1 MNERELKDKMEQYL
15 SKYFHIYREVKSND
29 KTSIIDIIMIHKT
42 NDKYKIGIE
51 VKVDEKKR
59 GKDLANWL
67 KQSERYT
74 TKTFGRFGKVI
85 VCTYPQ
91 ITEKFLKEGKDMS
104 KHDCYKDDS
113 LSKQNN
119 INTFLGQF
127 NIGELQKYYSR
138 LKKVMCRIVYNGM
151 CLWDERNDNL
161 KIEAIEKTWK

>member
-51 VKVDEKKR
+51 VKLDEKKR

-85 VCTYPQ
+85 ICTYPQ
-91 ITEKFLKEGKDMS
+91 ITEKVLKEGELMH
-104 KHDCYKDDS
+104 KHDVYKDND
-113 LSKQNN
+113 LAKQNN

-138 LKKVMCRIVYNGM
+138 TRRWMLRIVFKGV
-151 CLWDERNDNL
+151 CFWDERNDNL
-161 KIEAIEKTWK
+161 KIEAIERTWK